1 MAQSFVSTSLNARSC
16 HSWTRQSIKP
26 QTKNNNTRFHSNWK
40 ELNLE
45 WGKGN
50 DGMCRKSSLENLSL
64 TYLIQVQIPR
74 NAISSLSPILR
85 KCSIFL
91 SQLVIVWYAA
101 VNKAF
106 HHSPA
111 QMWLKSLSMTAIRS
125 YSSTLTASFAFI
137 RWPIQ
142 VGLMIERDLSS
153 WTHSRTSL
161 ITTDGSTVSSF
172 TSMTR
177 PK

>member
-1 MAQSFVSTSLNARSC
+1 MQVRNHFFVPPWPPTFQM
-16 HSWTRQSIKP
+16 H
-26 QTKNNNTRFHSNWK
+26 HSNIRWYRRQK
-40 ELNLE
+40 PYLHRQNLQQQQIPSIQAQIP
-45 WGKGN
+45 
-50 DGMCRKSSLENLSL
+50 RK
-64 TYLIQVQIPR
+64 QVQIPR
-74 NAISSLSPILR
+74 NAISSLSQIRR

-91 SQLVIVWYAA
+91 SQLEIVWSAA

-111 QMWLKSLSMTAIRS
+111 QTWLKSLSMTAIRS

-142 VGLMIERDLSS
+142 LGLMIEPDLSF

-161 ITTDGSTVSSF
+161 ITIDGSIVSSF

>member
-1 MAQSFVSTSLNARSC
+1 M
-16 HSWTRQSIKP
+16 
-26 QTKNNNTRFHSNWK
+26 KNNNTKYHSKWK

-45 WGKGN
+45 WGRGN
-50 DGMCRKSSLENLSL
+50 AGMCRNSSLENLSWI
-64 TYLIQVQIPR
+64 YLIQVQIPR
-74 NAISSLSPILR
+74 NAISSLSPIRR

-91 SQLVIVWYAA
+91 SQLEIVWYAA

-111 QMWLKSLSMTAIRS
+111 QMWHKSLLMTAIRS
-125 YSSTLTASFAFI
+125 YSLTLTASFAFI

-142 VGLMIERDLSS
+142 VDLMIEQDLSS

-161 ITTDGSTVSSF
+161 IITDGSIVSSF